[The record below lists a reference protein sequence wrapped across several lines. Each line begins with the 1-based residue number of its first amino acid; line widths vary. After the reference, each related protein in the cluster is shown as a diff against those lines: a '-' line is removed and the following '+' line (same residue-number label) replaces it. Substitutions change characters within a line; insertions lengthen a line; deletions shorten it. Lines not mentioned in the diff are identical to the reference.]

1 MITGFG
7 NNVISSLAADITAGQ
22 TTIQVMPGTGAKF
35 AGLLNYD
42 YANASNPLQTYAK
55 ITLTD
60 AKETVFEICHL
71 ISVNNDVLTVVRGQ
85 EGTTAKGWALNDV
98 IANFATRG
106 SENQFVQIEQL
117 QSGHYISGVAGGT
130 ANALTLELPAT
141 YFVNGST
148 DWTLRT
154 PIVVYPTQNNT
165 GAATLQ
171 LTMGGRVLGTFKLYK
186 GNKAELVA
194 NDILKDVALVCLLD
208 KTKSFFNV
216 SNPGAIYAGL
226 GTAAFCDVTTSTTDS
241 TPGHVLRVGDRGFG
255 LGALPII
262 EGFDF
267 STYQFAAGETLL
279 ISLASSINK
288 PSGIVSPSG
297 WVYIHVTGVRNVFG
311 DVSIITTD
319 FNTVET
325 TFCAC
330 VTESKGGARIWVT
343 KKLPTSAADVG
354 ALPITGGTVN
364 GNLKVDGFSAK
375 NINIY
380 DVVPTGGYL
389 INHYN
394 PSGANRCAYGYY
406 SGNFD
411 VHFYNDAGT
420 WVSNPVS
427 IHPNGDCFFGS
438 VYDQGHRVYSPVN
451 PQPIDLSA
459 YATQS
464 WVLQNFVQ
472 SIDLTAPAE
481 VGFWDGRGY
490 PRATDG
496 AAMYNFN
503 MVGGSSNVGNFII
516 RYTRRLVNNVWYV
529 LN

>member
-1 MITGFG
+1 MSENNYGALMLKSALDTSVDVTKIIAPGIYPVITG
-7 NNVISSLAADITAGQ
+7 NASAPDSS
-22 TTIQVMPGTGAKF
+22 
-35 AGLLNYD
+35 AGLM
-42 YANASNPLQTYAK
+42 
-55 ITLTD
+55 
-60 AKETVFEICHL
+60 TV
-71 ISVNNDVLTVVRGQ
+71 
-85 EGTTAKGWALNDV
+85 
-98 IANFATRG
+98 
-106 SENQFVQIEQL
+106 
-117 QSGHYISGVAGGT
+117 
-130 ANALTLELPAT
+130 ALTAT
-141 YFVNGST
+141 SQKTTFQKESSS
-148 DWTLRT
+148 
-154 PIVVYPTQNNT
+154 VVYSLINGKWEKPEP
-165 GAATLQ
+165 GD
-171 LTMGGRVLGTFKLYK
+171 V
-186 GNKAELVA
+186 GN
-194 NDILKDVALVCLLD
+194 
-208 KTKSFFNV
+208 F
-216 SNPGAIYAGL
+216 

-241 TPGHVLRVGDRGFG
+241 TPGRVLKVGDRGFG
-255 LGALPII
+255 LGALSII

-267 STYQFAAGETLL
+267 GTYPFAAGETLL
-279 ISLASSINK
+279 ISLAPAINK

-297 WVYIHVTGVRNVFG
+297 WVYIQVTGVRNVYG

-330 VTESKGGARIWVT
+330 VTTSAGGARNWVT
-343 KKLPTSAADVG
+343 KKLPTSATDVG

-364 GNLKVDGFSAK
+364 GNLKVDNFSAK
-375 NINIY
+375 EINFY

-438 VYDQGHRVYSPVN
+438 VYDQGHRVYSPNN
-451 PQPIDLSA
+451 PQPIDLSG

-472 SIDLTAPAE
+472 NIDLTAPAE
-481 VGFWDGRGY
+481 VGFRDGLGY
-490 PRATDG
+490 PRGTDG

-503 MVGGSSNVGNFII
+503 MVGGSSNVGNFIV
-516 RYTRRLVNNVWYV
+516 RYTRKLVNNTWYV
-529 LN
+529 IN